1 MEYEKNI
8 LNHIERLTAYD
19 WPGNVRELRN
29 MLERLSLTVDDSI
42 REIEEIPDAFFK
54 SSRQSSRTKEGQ
66 VPPVIAK
73 SIKEPEVSLK
83 EQVRLM
89 EKQIIQEAIDKYTKR
104 RIENE
109 FQSNLQN
116 EQDNMENDFNLKMN
130 LTQRARK

>member
-1 MEYEKNI
+1 MVLVMEYEKNI

-89 EKQIIQEAIDKYTKR
+89 EKQIIQEAIDKYGSLGKAAKALDISKSTLIRKR
-104 RIENE
+104 D
-109 FQSNLQN
+109 Q
-116 EQDNMENDFNLKMN
+116 
-130 LTQRARK
+130 